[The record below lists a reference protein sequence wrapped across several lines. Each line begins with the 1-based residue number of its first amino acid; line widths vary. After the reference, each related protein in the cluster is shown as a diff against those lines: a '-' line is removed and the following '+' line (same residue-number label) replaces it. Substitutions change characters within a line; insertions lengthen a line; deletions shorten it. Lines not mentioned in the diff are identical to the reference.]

1 MLTCGSPDWAADDA
15 PVRGIFRVTLVP
27 SPGAVVT
34 VAVPPRRVIRPCTDS
49 ARPLRSAGTA
59 SGSKPWP
66 RSRTTS
72 DTSPGSTSAN
82 REMTLAPDHLAALT
96 VASRAAASRALRLS
110 SSSQSP
116 TVTASTGTPYLAS
129 TSCWICRTP
138 AVRVSSASV
147 SFGSRPSNSQ
157 DRSSRSC
164 SRASWTTFC
173 GSSARRWIS
182 ASVCSTESCTRAAMS
197 ARSSARTRA

>member
-1 MLTCGSPDWAADDA
+1 MRP
-15 PVRGIFRVTLVP
+15 IFSVTLVP

-49 ARPLRSAGTA
+49 ASPLRSAGTA
-59 SGSKPWP
+59 SGSKPFP

-82 REMTLAPDHLAALT
+82 SEMTLAPDHLAAFT
-96 VASRAAASRALRLS
+96 VASRAAASRAFRLS
-110 SSSQSP
+110 SSSQSL

-129 TSCWICRTP
+129 TSSWICRI
-138 AVRVSSASV
+138 ALVKVRSASV

-157 DRSSRSC
+157 ERSSRSC
-164 SRASWTTFC
+164 CRAS
-173 GSSARRWIS
+173 
-182 ASVCSTESCTRAAMS
+182 
-197 ARSSARTRA
+197 